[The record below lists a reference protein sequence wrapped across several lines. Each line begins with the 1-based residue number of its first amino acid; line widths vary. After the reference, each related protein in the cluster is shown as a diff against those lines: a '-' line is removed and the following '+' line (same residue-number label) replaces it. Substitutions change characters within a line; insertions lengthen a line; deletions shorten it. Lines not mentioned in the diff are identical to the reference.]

1 MERSREEILALIHRI
16 EEKYDL
22 VDWKEKG
29 MHVWPLV
36 RIAIL
41 NELIQKKVTGI
52 RNKEGKSSLLK
63 EAIYGLLE
71 LFKLVF
77 NSRAGIKD
85 LIFSSQVYRQEIE
98 GLFYNR
104 FADPILDNQ
113 SLEHKNQFLFETAK
127 QNKYTRTNHRG
138 NRLVK
143 FSPILDLL
151 QLLTIFKKKFFKS
164 DIQFKQNI
172 EQIIELPEQVRKKII
187 KKLITQFHLI
197 NYYQRFSHWLLK
209 KYKGEKVFFVC
220 YYGLF
225 NMVMISEAKKL
236 KIPTVDIQ
244 HGVISDKHIAY
255 AFEQMPSTGYNT
267 LPNVFW
273 TWTSYEADCINQWA
287 HSFSQHEARN
297 MGNPWIE
304 AVKQNKIDFGNLA
317 DQITQEEKP
326 IILYTLSNRDDIFPD
341 FLMEAI
347 KKLKG
352 EYIFWFRLHPRQLA
366 FKKEIEDQLKQLE
379 VFDLIEIER
388 ANALPLP
395 LILQHT
401 HLHIT
406 QFSTAV
412 LEAAYFKVPN
422 ILFHPLGKTYFED
435 SPLKDYFYFY
445 QRRNGD
451 FILAIQGFSKDN
463 LY

>member
-1 MERSREEILALIHRI
+1 MQQSREDILALINGLER
-16 EEKYDL
+16 KYAL
-22 VDWKEKG
+22 VDWQVRG
-29 MHVWPLV
+29 MHVWPLA
-36 RIAIL
+36 RILIF
-41 NELIQKKVTGI
+41 NELTEKKITGV
-52 RNKEGKSSLLK
+52 RNKADKSSLLY
-63 EAIYGLLE
+63 EALVGVYEILKLIVRSRHSIKGL
-71 LFKLVF
+71 V
-77 NSRAGIKD
+77 
-85 LIFSSQVYRQEIE
+85 FSSQVYRQDIN
-98 GLFYNR
+98 GIFFNR
-104 FADPILDNQ
+104 LADPILDEQ
-113 SLEHKNQFLFETAK
+113 DLPESSKFLFETAK

-187 KKLITQFHLI
+187 KKLITQYHLI

-255 AFEQMPSTGYNT
+255 AFGQMPSTGYNT

-287 HSFSQHEARN
+287 HSFGQYEARN

-326 IILYTLSNRDDIFPD
+326 IILYTLANRSDIFPD
-341 FLMEAI
+341 YLVKTI
-347 KKLKG
+347 KELSAK
-352 EYIFWFRLHPRQLA
+352 YAFWLRLHPRQLA
-366 FKKEIEDQLKQLE
+366 FKKEIEEQLRDLE
-379 VFDLIEIER
+379 DI
-388 ANALPLP
+388 
-395 LILQHT
+395 
-401 HLHIT
+401 
-406 QFSTAV
+406 
-412 LEAAYFKVPN
+412 
-422 ILFHPLGKTYFED
+422 
-435 SPLKDYFYFY
+435 
-445 QRRNGD
+445 
-451 FILAIQGFSKDN
+451 
-463 LY
+463 